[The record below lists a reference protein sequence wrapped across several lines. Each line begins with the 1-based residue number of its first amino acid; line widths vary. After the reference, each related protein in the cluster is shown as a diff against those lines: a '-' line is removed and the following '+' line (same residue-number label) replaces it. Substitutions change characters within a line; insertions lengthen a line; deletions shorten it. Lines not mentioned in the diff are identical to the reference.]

1 MRLSKFDTKFSQLI
15 ESLKIRESKE
25 IIPPKFINT
34 ILLNEMKGFVGLKT
48 DSLEQTTAKLNAVTS
63 NILYTN
69 FESKVDLLEDIS
81 EEERTKYKKEVAN
94 SIETV
99 VGQ

>member
-1 MRLSKFDTKFSQLI
+1 
-15 ESLKIRESKE
+15 
-25 IIPPKFINT
+25 
-34 ILLNEMKGFVGLKT
+34 MKGFVGLKT
-48 DSLEQTTAKLNAVTS
+48 DSLDQTTEKPNAVTS

-94 SIETV
+94 AVETA